1 MTDSVIELIQDGKD
15 VTVTL
20 TKPEKA
26 SLEACEEVIRK
37 GLGTF
42 LDVGRA
48 LAEIRDR
55 RLYRETHKSFKKY
68 CKDVWDLGKS
78 TAHQKIN
85 CYQAVSLLGSKVS
98 AMADTFS
105 ESDESKKATIVDK
118 NVILPMNERQTRPL
132 TKLKNP
138 DDQVEAWRLVLVEL
152 NEGKKLTAALVNR
165 AVKQVRGDVVK
176 RKIKTIKKK
185 VDSTQLVSNLFK
197 RQYQVMV
204 DVISE
209 ERNSGWKTTK
219 QKEAVKWL
227 KTLVKITESED

>member
-1 MTDSVIELIQDGKD
+1 
-15 VTVTL
+15 
-20 TKPEKA
+20 
-26 SLEACEEVIRK
+26 
-37 GLGTF
+37 
-42 LDVGRA
+42 
-48 LAEIRDR
+48 
-55 RLYRETHKSFKKY
+55 
-68 CKDVWDLGKS
+68 
-78 TAHQKIN
+78 
-85 CYQAVSLLGSKVS
+85 
-98 AMADTFS
+98 MADTFS

-132 TKLKNP
+132 TKLDS
-138 DDQVEAWRLVLVEL
+138 DDQVEAWKLVLEQL